1 MIGTAAHV
9 DKKRLLKAATDGT
22 HTGQFRWK
30 PRNGASSLF
39 RDWHHITWEATLS
52 HRLNL
57 WSCRILL
64 SGPTDN
70 TGTRPGPVQHA
81 ATILAAAGNADTRC
95 QAPEAFPPP
104 SSGSKNVML
113 FQVLLHSTIHYHAH
127 QSAACQ
133 RQLHAVDMRHARTDA
148 RTATVTP
155 HALSGLG
162 CAGPCPSRPLRH
174 CSEDEMW

>member
-64 SGPTDN
+64 SRPTDN

-95 QAPEAFPPP
+95 QAPEACPPQLRP
-104 SSGSKNVML
+104 GEKKCDALSSFTAQHN
-113 FQVLLHSTIHYHAH
+113 QYHAH
-127 QSAACQ
+127 QSAACHS
-133 RQLHAVDMRHARTDA
+133 QLHAVDMRHARTDA

-162 CAGPCPSRPLRH
+162 CAGPCRPLCH
-174 CSEDEMW
+174 CSEVETW

>member
-1 MIGTAAHV
+1 M

-95 QAPEAFPPP
+95 QAPEACPPQLRP
-104 SSGSKNVML
+104 GEKKCDALSSFAAQHNPLPCTPVSCM
-113 FQVLLHSTIHYHAH
+113 SAP
-127 QSAACQ
+127 AACS
-133 RQLHAVDMRHARTDA
+133 RHAPCAHRRANGHGATRTP
-148 RTATVTP
+148 R
-155 HALSGLG
+155 ALPGLG
-162 CAGPCPSRPLRH
+162 FAGPCRPLRH